1 MPDPIAPT
9 LKPPMRFVTLAQA
22 RALECNGCGDCCDTR
37 RTDGYWAWSALPE
50 DGFASMTGGEPLIIP
65 IERIEAAE
73 GGGWRDRA
81 WQPDDASEYLPTRFR
96 CAAFQEQEDGR
107 GLCGRHTLERPSV
120 CAEFPV
126 HVVGLDRDVAELG
139 EVPLLT
145 GALPRCTWYR
155 MTVVRDDDP
164 RVEDDHTDSNE
175 AFSER

>member
-1 MPDPIAPT
+1 MPDAPDPT
-9 LKPPMRFVTLAQA
+9 PSFLAAASAVPPMRFVTLAQA

-65 IERIEAAE
+65 IERIEVAG

-81 WQPDDASEYLPTRFR
+81 WQPDDASEFLPTRFR
-96 CAAFQEQEDGR
+96 CSAFREQEDGR
-107 GLCGRHTLERPSV
+107 GLCGRHTLDRPAV
-120 CAEFPV
+120 CGEFPV
-126 HVVGLDRDVAELG
+126 HVVGLGRDVAELG

-164 RVEDDHTDSNE
+164 RAEG
-175 AFSER
+175 